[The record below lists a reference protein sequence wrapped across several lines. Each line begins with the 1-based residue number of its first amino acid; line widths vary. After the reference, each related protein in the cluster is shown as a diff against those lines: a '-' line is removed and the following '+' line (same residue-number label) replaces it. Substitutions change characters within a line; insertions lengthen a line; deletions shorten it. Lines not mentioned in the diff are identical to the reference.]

1 MSKLDVFD
9 YIETA
14 ATVLDSNMV
23 GFSHAADKLT
33 EFLTARFGDI
43 DATIGVTS
51 RIKTRDSL
59 KEKILRNN
67 LYKDAPAERIVFEMH
82 DIIGVKIECRFFKD
96 EDLLFQKIK
105 EAFSVPLEGGMFCPP
120 DKKAVRLKLDTPQP
134 EKQKNGYSIYRI
146 DGNVTYAG
154 ETYNFEL
161 QIKSL
166 VNSFWSEIE
175 HKLIYKNNRLNQFD
189 NLMKEMLDS
198 THESLSG
205 IDHQLS
211 LIFDR
216 VSGNTISNQ
225 HEQLKSMI
233 ALGLNDMYTAIVKAH
248 TGIPVSITEYSEAI
262 VDYIITSS
270 SFTREQ
276 SGLPAHKPFF
286 KIVTDG
292 IKQIAG
298 NDPAELERL
307 NRLDPAENYGELL
320 VSLMTWMRSI
330 DYASIPIGEKITVNS
345 HLDGVCGEVAKIFL
359 RSINDDFYLNTFFH
373 IFFSLERGTDDE
385 DFADYVI
392 YYTDRITAGKTQEQL
407 YRTLA
412 RLSELPAHKLPLSA
426 TINLLEKLV

>member
-1 MSKLDVFD
+1 MSKIDVFE

-14 ATVLDSNMV
+14 AGVLDSNLV
-23 GFSHAADKLT
+23 GFTHAADKLT

-67 LYKDAPAERIVFEMH
+67 LYREAPADKIVFEMH

-96 EDLLFQKIK
+96 EAYIYEKIR
-105 EAFSVPLEGGMFCPP
+105 EAFCVDVGDGMYCTA
-120 DKKAVRLKLDTPQP
+120 DKKAVRLKLDAPQP
-134 EKQKNGYSIYRI
+134 EKQKNGYNIYRI

-154 ETYNFEL
+154 ETYKFEL

-225 HEQLKSMI
+225 QEQLKSMI
-233 ALGLNDMYTAIVKAH
+233 AMGLNEMYTAIVKAN

-262 VDYIITSS
+262 VDYIITASS
-270 SFTREQ
+270 YTNDMTGEPLIKSIAVNITKAIGENAEIAEQ
-276 SGLPAHKPFF
+276 KRRFDYSENYSGMLFSLMKWMRDIDYSTIA
-286 KIVTDG
+286 IG
-292 IKQIAG
+292 EQIA
-298 NDPAELERL
+298 
-307 NRLDPAENYGELL
+307 LD
-320 VSLMTWMRSI
+320 VT
-330 DYASIPIGEKITVNS
+330 
-345 HLDGVCGEVAKIFL
+345 LDGVEGEVAKIFL
-359 RSINDDFYLNTFFH
+359 NEINSDFYLNTFFH
-373 IFFSLERGTDDE
+373 IFFSLERGSDEE
-385 DFADYVI
+385 DFTDYI
-392 YYTDRITAGKTQEQL
+392 RYYTDRIMTGKTQEQL

-412 RLSELPAHKLPLSA
+412 RLSELPAYKLPLTD
-426 TINLLEKLV
+426 TIKTLSELN